1 MNLPY
6 EAMQRIMALMQWILE
21 NRVDENDF
29 VRNTMFA
36 FQPFY
41 NLNETQVFCE
51 DQEVTVAI
59 PFSVAAD
66 INSVVIQWSQEWI
79 FVTGGEQ

>member
-1 MNLPY
+1 
-6 EAMQRIMALMQWILE
+6 
-21 NRVDENDF
+21 
-29 VRNTMFA
+29 MFA

>member
-41 NLNETQVFCE
+41 NLNETQAFCK
-51 DQEVTVAI
+51 DQVTVAI

-66 INSVVIQWSQEWI
+66 INSIVIQWSHEWI

>member
-21 NRVDENDF
+21 NRVDENNF

-41 NLNETQVFCE
+41 NLNKTQVFCE

>member
-21 NRVDENDF
+21 NRAYENDF
-29 VRNTMFA
+29 VRNILLA

-41 NLNETQVFCE
+41 NLHKTQMFCE
-51 DQEVTVAI
+51 NQVTVAI
-59 PFSVAAD
+59 PFSLAAD
-66 INSVVIQWSQEWI
+66 INSIVIQWSQEWT
-79 FVTGGEQ
+79 FFTGGKR